1 LHRIS
6 QKCKIC
12 KNPKQTMEIKRD
24 KYLNRLV
31 AHQGNQRVKIITGI
45 RRSGKS
51 YLLFRLFKQHLLDS
65 GVKPSHII
73 EIQLDDRI
81 NMELRN
87 PDACLAFIRKSVK
100 DSKPYYLLIDEVQL
114 MPEFEDVLNS
124 CLHITNLD
132 TYVTGSNS
140 RFLSTDIIT
149 EFRGRGDEIYL
160 RPLSFSEF
168 ATTCPSL
175 DFDSAWLQYITFGGL
190 PYCALLPT
198 AEEKADYLARLFEEV
213 YVRDIMERHH
223 IQYPNQLEQLM
234 NIISSGI
241 GSLTNPK
248 KLENA
253 FVSLGGEK
261 LSDRT
266 IKQYLD
272 HLTDAFILER
282 VDRYDIKGKKYISTP
297 SKFYF
302 TDTGLRN
309 ARINFRQQEKTHL
322 MENVLY
328 NELCGRGF
336 SVDVGV
342 VEVNEK
348 QSDGKY
354 VRKQLEIDF
363 VCNKADER
371 IYIQSAFSLPSTEK
385 RQNEE
390 RSLISVDDSFRKVI
404 ITADK
409 VMKHRD
415 EQGVLIMGLEE
426 FLLNPEA
433 AF

>member
-1 LHRIS
+1 
-6 QKCKIC
+6 
-12 KNPKQTMEIKRD
+12 MEIKRD

-31 AHQGNQRVKIITGI
+31 AHRGNQRVKIITGI

-213 YVRDIMERHH
+213 YVRDIIERHH

-282 VDRYDIKGKKYISTP
+282 ADRYDIKGKKYISTP

-415 EQGVLIMGLEE
+415 EQGVLIIGLEE

>member
-1 LHRIS
+1 
-6 QKCKIC
+6 
-12 KNPKQTMEIKRD
+12 MEIKRD

-213 YVRDIMERHH
+213 YVRDIIERHH

-282 VDRYDIKGKKYISTP
+282 ADRYDIKGKKYISTP

-385 RQNEE
+385 RKNEE

>member
-12 KNPKQTMEIKRD
+12 KNTKRTMEIKRD
-24 KYLNRLV
+24 KYLNRLI

-51 YLLFRLFKQHLLDS
+51 YLLFRIFKQHLLDS

-81 NMELRN
+81 NIELRN
-87 PDACLAFIRKSVK
+87 PDACLAYIRKSVK
-100 DSKPYYLLIDEVQL
+100 DNKPYYLLIDEVQL

-124 CLHITNLD
+124 CLHINNLD

-175 DFDSAWLQYITFGGL
+175 DFDSAWLQYITYGGL

-198 AEEKADYLARLFEEV
+198 AEEKADYLTHLFEEV

-253 FVSLGGEK
+253 FMSMGSEK

-266 IKQYLD
+266 IKQYLK

-282 VDRYDIKGKKYISTP
+282 ADRYDIKGKKYISTP
-297 SKFYF
+297 SKYYF

-371 IYIQSAFSLPSTEK
+371 IYIQSAFSLPTMEK
-385 RQNEE
+385 RQTEE

-415 EQGVLIMGLEE
+415 EQGVLIMGLQD
-426 FLLNPEA
+426 FLMNPEA
-433 AF
+433 SF

>member
-1 LHRIS
+1 
-6 QKCKIC
+6 
-12 KNPKQTMEIKRD
+12 
-24 KYLNRLV
+24 
-31 AHQGNQRVKIITGI
+31 
-45 RRSGKS
+45 
-51 YLLFRLFKQHLLDS
+51 
-65 GVKPSHII
+65 
-73 EIQLDDRI
+73 
-81 NMELRN
+81 
-87 PDACLAFIRKSVK
+87 
-100 DSKPYYLLIDEVQL
+100 
-114 MPEFEDVLNS
+114 
-124 CLHITNLD
+124 
-132 TYVTGSNS
+132 
-140 RFLSTDIIT
+140 
-149 EFRGRGDEIYL
+149 
-160 RPLSFSEF
+160 
-168 ATTCPSL
+168 
-175 DFDSAWLQYITFGGL
+175 
-190 PYCALLPT
+190 
-198 AEEKADYLARLFEEV
+198 
-213 YVRDIMERHH
+213 
-223 IQYPNQLEQLM
+223 
-234 NIISSGI
+234 
-241 GSLTNPK
+241 
-248 KLENA
+248 
-253 FVSLGGEK
+253 
-261 LSDRT
+261 
-266 IKQYLD
+266 
-272 HLTDAFILER
+272 
-282 VDRYDIKGKKYISTP
+282 
-297 SKFYF
+297 
-302 TDTGLRN
+302 
-309 ARINFRQQEKTHL
+309 

>member
-1 LHRIS
+1 
-6 QKCKIC
+6 
-12 KNPKQTMEIKRD
+12 MEIKRD

-45 RRSGKS
+45 RRAGKS

-81 NMELRN
+81 NIELRN
-87 PDACLAFIRKSVK
+87 PDACLAYIRKSVK

-124 CLHITNLD
+124 CLHISNLD

-175 DFDSAWLQYITFGGL
+175 DFDSAWLQYITYGGL

-198 AEEKADYLARLFEEV
+198 AEEKTEYLTHLFEEV

-234 NIISSGI
+234 NIVSSGI

-253 FVSLGGEK
+253 FVSMGGEK

-282 VDRYDIKGKKYISTP
+282 ADRYDIKGKKYISTP
-297 SKFYF
+297 SKYYF

-371 IYIQSAFSLPSTEK
+371 IYIQSAFSLPTMEK
-385 RQNEE
+385 RQSEE
-390 RSLISVDDSFRKVI
+390 KSLISVGDSFRKVI

-415 EQGVLIMGLEE
+415 ELGVLIMGLEE

-433 AF
+433 MF

>member
-1 LHRIS
+1 
-6 QKCKIC
+6 
-12 KNPKQTMEIKRD
+12 MEIKRD

-31 AHQGNQRVKIITGI
+31 THQGNQRVKIITGI
-45 RRSGKS
+45 RRAGKS

-81 NMELRN
+81 NKELRN
-87 PDACLAFIRKSVK
+87 PDACLAFIRKRVK

-114 MPEFEDVLNS
+114 LPEFEDVLNS
-124 CLHITNLD
+124 CLHISNLD

-160 RPLSFSEF
+160 RPLCFSEF

-175 DFDSAWLQYITFGGL
+175 DFDSAWLQYITYGGL

-198 AEEKADYLARLFEEV
+198 AEEKADYLTHLFEEV

-223 IQYPNQLEQLM
+223 IQYPSQLEQLM
-234 NIISSGI
+234 NIVSSGI

-253 FVSLGGEK
+253 FVSMGGEK

-297 SKFYF
+297 SKYYF

-348 QSDGKY
+348 QTDGKY

-371 IYIQSAFSLPSTEK
+371 IYIQSAFSLPSIEK

-409 VMKHRD
+409 VIKHRD
-415 EQGVLIMGLEE
+415 ERGVLIMGLEE

-433 AF
+433 SF

>member
-1 LHRIS
+1 MGSKEKFFYFCIAFR
-6 QKCKIC
+6 KNARFAKI
-12 KNPKQTMEIKRD
+12 
-24 KYLNRLV
+24 
-31 AHQGNQRVKIITGI
+31 
-45 RRSGKS
+45 
-51 YLLFRLFKQHLLDS
+51 
-65 GVKPSHII
+65 
-73 EIQLDDRI
+73 
-81 NMELRN
+81 RN
-87 PDACLAFIRKSVK
+87 
-100 DSKPYYLLIDEVQL
+100 E
-114 MPEFEDVLNS
+114 
-124 CLHITNLD
+124 
-132 TYVTGSNS
+132 
-140 RFLSTDIIT
+140 
-149 EFRGRGDEIYL
+149 
-160 RPLSFSEF
+160 
-168 ATTCPSL
+168 TC
-175 DFDSAWLQYITFGGL
+175 DFDSAWLQYITYGGL

-198 AEEKADYLARLFEEV
+198 AEEKADYLTRLFEEV

-223 IQYPNQLEQLM
+223 IQHPNQLEQLM

-248 KLENA
+248 KLENT

-282 VDRYDIKGKKYISTP
+282 ADRYDIKGKKYISTP
-297 SKFYF
+297 SKYYF

-371 IYIQSAFSLPSTEK
+371 IYIQSAFSIPSTEK

-415 EQGVLIMGLEE
+415 EQGVLIMGLQE

-433 AF
+433 SL

>member
-1 LHRIS
+1 
-6 QKCKIC
+6 
-12 KNPKQTMEIKRD
+12 MEIKRD

-51 YLLFRLFKQHLLDS
+51 YLLFRLFKQHLLDA
-65 GVKPSHII
+65 GVKPTHII
-73 EIQLDDRI
+73 EIQLDDRV
-81 NMELRN
+81 NKELRD
-87 PDACLAFIRKSVK
+87 PDNCLAYIRKRVK
-100 DSKPYYLLIDEVQL
+100 DDKPYYLLIDEVQL
-114 MPEFEDVLNS
+114 MAEFEDVLNS
-124 CLHITNLD
+124 CLHISNLD

-160 RPLSFSEF
+160 RPLSFNEF
-168 ATTCPSL
+168 ATTCPAL
-175 DFDSAWLQYITFGGL
+175 DFDAAWLQYITYGGL

-198 AEEKADYLARLFEEV
+198 AEEKAGYLTRLFEEV
-213 YVRDIMERHH
+213 YVRDIMERRN
-223 IQYPNQLEQLM
+223 IQHPNQMEQLM

-253 FVSLGGEK
+253 FVSMGGER

-272 HLTDAFILER
+272 HLTDAFIIER
-282 VDRYDIKGKKYISTP
+282 ADRYDIKGKKYISTP
-297 SKFYF
+297 SKYYF

-309 ARINFRQQEKTHL
+309 ARINFRQQEETHL

-342 VEVNEK
+342 VEVNER
-348 QSDGKY
+348 QANGKY
-354 VRKQLEIDF
+354 ARKQLEVDF
-363 VCNKADER
+363 VCNKTDER
-371 IYIQSAFSLPSTEK
+371 IYIQSALSIPTLEK
-385 RQNEE
+385 RRQEE
-390 RSLISVDDSFRKVI
+390 RPFASVDDSFRKVI

-415 EQGVLIMGLEE
+415 EQGVLIVGLQE
-426 FLLNPEA
+426 FLLNPES
-433 AF
+433 AFI

>member
-1 LHRIS
+1 
-6 QKCKIC
+6 
-12 KNPKQTMEIKRD
+12 MEIKRD
-24 KYLNRLV
+24 KYLNRLI

-45 RRSGKS
+45 RRAGKS

-65 GVKPSHII
+65 GIKPSHII

-81 NMELRN
+81 NIELRN
-87 PDACLAFIRKSVK
+87 PDTCLAFIRKNVK

-124 CLHITNLD
+124 CLHISNLD

-160 RPLSFSEF
+160 PPLSFSEF

-175 DFDSAWLQYITFGGL
+175 DFDSAWLQYITYGGL

-198 AEEKADYLARLFEEV
+198 AEEKADYLTRLFEEV

-223 IQYPNQLEQLM
+223 IQYPGQLEQLM
-234 NIISSGI
+234 NIVSSGI

-253 FVSLGGEK
+253 FVSMGGEK

-282 VDRYDIKGKKYISTP
+282 ADRYDIKGKKYISTP
-297 SKFYF
+297 SKYYF

-348 QSDGKY
+348 QADGKY

-371 IYIQSAFSLPSTEK
+371 IYIQSAFSLPSMEK

-409 VMKHRD
+409 VIKHRD

-433 AF
+433 SF

>member
-1 LHRIS
+1 MHRIS

-12 KNPKQTMEIKRD
+12 KNTKRTMEIKRD
-24 KYLNRLV
+24 KYLNRLI

-51 YLLFRLFKQHLLDS
+51 YLLFRIFKQHLLDS

-81 NMELRN
+81 NIELRN
-87 PDACLAFIRKSVK
+87 PDACLAYIRKSVK
-100 DSKPYYLLIDEVQL
+100 DNKPYYLLIDEVQL

-124 CLHITNLD
+124 CLHINNLD

-175 DFDSAWLQYITFGGL
+175 DFDSAWLQYITYGGL

-198 AEEKADYLARLFEEV
+198 AEEKADYLTHLFEEV

-234 NIISSGI
+234 NIVSSGI

-253 FVSLGGEK
+253 FVSMGGEK

-282 VDRYDIKGKKYISTP
+282 ADRYDIKGKKYISTP
-297 SKFYF
+297 SKYYF

-371 IYIQSAFSLPSTEK
+371 IYIQSAFSLPTMEK
-385 RQNEE
+385 RQTEE

-415 EQGVLIMGLEE
+415 EQGVLIMGLQD
-426 FLLNPEA
+426 FLMNPEA
-433 AF
+433 SF

>member
-1 LHRIS
+1 
-6 QKCKIC
+6 
-12 KNPKQTMEIKRD
+12 MEIKRD

-51 YLLFRLFKQHLLDS
+51 YLLFRLFKQRLLDA
-65 GVKPSHII
+65 GVKPTHII
-73 EIQLDDRI
+73 EIQLDDRV
-81 NMELRN
+81 NKELRD
-87 PDACLAFIRKSVK
+87 PDNCLAYIRKRVK
-100 DSKPYYLLIDEVQL
+100 DDKPYYLLIDEVQL
-114 MPEFEDVLNS
+114 MTEFEDVLNS
-124 CLHITNLD
+124 CLHISNLD

-168 ATTCPSL
+168 ATTCPAL
-175 DFDSAWLQYITFGGL
+175 DFDAAWLQYITYGGL

-198 AEEKADYLARLFEEV
+198 AEEKTGYLTRLFEEV
-213 YVRDIMERHH
+213 YVRDITERRN
-223 IQYPNQLEQLM
+223 IQHPNQMEQLM

-253 FVSLGGEK
+253 FVSMGGER

-272 HLTDAFILER
+272 HLTDAFIIER
-282 VDRYDIKGKKYISTP
+282 ADRYDIKGKKYISTP
-297 SKFYF
+297 SKYYF

-309 ARINFRQQEKTHL
+309 ARINFRQLEETHL
-322 MENVLY
+322 MENVIY

-342 VEVNEK
+342 VEVNER

-354 VRKQLEIDF
+354 ARKQLEVDF

-371 IYIQSAFSLPSTEK
+371 IYIQSAFSLPTIEK
-385 RQNEE
+385 RRQEE
-390 RSLISVDDSFRKVI
+390 RPFASVDDSFRKVI

-415 EQGVLIMGLEE
+415 EQGVLIVGLQE
-426 FLLNPEA
+426 FLLNPES
-433 AF
+433 AFI

>member
-1 LHRIS
+1 
-6 QKCKIC
+6 
-12 KNPKQTMEIKRD
+12 MEIKRD
-24 KYLNRLV
+24 KYLNRLI

-45 RRSGKS
+45 RRAGKS

-65 GVKPSHII
+65 GIKPSHII

-81 NMELRN
+81 NIELRN

-100 DSKPYYLLIDEVQL
+100 DSKPYYLLVDEVQL

-124 CLHITNLD
+124 CLHISNLD

-140 RFLSTDIIT
+140 HFLSTDIIT

-175 DFDSAWLQYITFGGL
+175 DFDSAWLQYITYGGL

-198 AEEKADYLARLFEEV
+198 AEEKADYLTHLFEEV

-223 IQYPNQLEQLM
+223 IQYPGQLEQLM
-234 NIISSGI
+234 NIVSSGI

-253 FVSLGGEK
+253 FVSMVGEK

-282 VDRYDIKGKKYISTP
+282 ADRYDIKGKKYISTP
-297 SKFYF
+297 SKYYF

-348 QSDGKY
+348 QANGKY
-354 VRKQLEIDF
+354 VRKQLEVDF

-371 IYIQSAFSLPSTEK
+371 IYIQSAFSIPSLEK

-390 RSLISVDDSFRKVI
+390 KSLVSVDDSFRKVI
-404 ITADK
+404 ITADR
-409 VMKHRD
+409 VIKHLD

-426 FLLNPEA
+426 FLLNPEMS
-433 AF
+433 F

>member
-1 LHRIS
+1 
-6 QKCKIC
+6 
-12 KNPKQTMEIKRD
+12 MEIKRD

-100 DSKPYYLLIDEVQL
+100 DNKPYYLLIDEVQL

-124 CLHITNLD
+124 CLHISNLD

-175 DFDSAWLQYITFGGL
+175 DFDSAWLQYITYGGL

-198 AEEKADYLARLFEEV
+198 AEEKADYLTRLFEEV

-223 IQYPNQLEQLM
+223 IQHPNQLEQLM

-248 KLENA
+248 KLENT

-282 VDRYDIKGKKYISTP
+282 ADRYDIKGKKYISTP
-297 SKFYF
+297 SKYYF

-322 MENVLY
+322 MENILY

-363 VCNKADER
+363 VAHKDSQR
-371 IYIQSAFSLPSTEK
+371 FYIQSALTVAERASLNLAGE
-385 RQNEE
+385 
-390 RSLISVDDSFRKVI
+390 
-404 ITADK
+404 
-409 VMKHRD
+409 
-415 EQGVLIMGLEE
+415 
-426 FLLNPEA
+426 
-433 AF
+433 

>member
-1 LHRIS
+1 
-6 QKCKIC
+6 
-12 KNPKQTMEIKRD
+12 MEIKRD
-24 KYLNRLV
+24 KYLNRLI

-51 YLLFRLFKQHLLDS
+51 YLLFHLFKQHLLDT

-81 NMELRN
+81 NKDLRD
-87 PDACLAFIRKSVK
+87 PDVCLAFIHKRVK
-100 DSKPYYLLIDEVQL
+100 DDKPYYLLIDEVQL

-160 RPLSFSEF
+160 RPLNFSEF
-168 ATTCPSL
+168 VTTCPTL
-175 DFDSAWLQYITFGGL
+175 DFDSAWLQYYTYGGL

-198 AEEKADYLARLFEEV
+198 AEEKADYLTHLFEEV

-223 IQYPNQLEQLM
+223 IQYPNQMEQLM

-248 KLENA
+248 KLENT
-253 FVSLGGEK
+253 FVSMGGER

-272 HLTDAFILER
+272 HLTDAFIIER
-282 VDRYDIKGKKYISTP
+282 ADRYDIKGKKYISTP
-297 SKFYF
+297 SKYYF

-309 ARINFRQQEKTHL
+309 ARINFRQMEETHL
-322 MENVLY
+322 MENILY
-328 NELCGRGF
+328 NELCGHGF

-348 QSDGKY
+348 QADGKY
-354 VRKQLEIDF
+354 VRKQLEVDF

-371 IYIQSAFSLPSTEK
+371 IYIQSAFSLPSLEK

-409 VMKHRD
+409 VMKHHD
-415 EQGVLIMGLEE
+415 EQGVLIIGLQE
-426 FLLNPEA
+426 FLLNPET

>member
-1 LHRIS
+1 
-6 QKCKIC
+6 
-12 KNPKQTMEIKRD
+12 MEIKRD

>member
-1 LHRIS
+1 
-6 QKCKIC
+6 
-12 KNPKQTMEIKRD
+12 MEIKRD

-213 YVRDIMERHH
+213 YVRDIIERHH

-282 VDRYDIKGKKYISTP
+282 ADRYDIKGKKYISTP

-390 RSLISVDDSFRKVI
+390 RSLISVGDSFRKVI

-415 EQGVLIMGLEE
+415 EQGVLIIGLEE

-433 AF
+433 APFQTTIQTFAR